1 METSRIFFALLAR
14 GRRALIVR
22 LGVYNQRTER
32 GLTAEYA
39 ESKRIRLRNSELCDL
54 WVSVVLRL
62 LRLRRPVFYF
72 YSRSLLNL
80 V

>member
-1 METSRIFFALLAR
+1 METSRIFSLFLAR

-54 WVSVVLRL
+54 WVSVVLRCCGSGG
-62 LRLRRPVFYF
+62 R
-72 YSRSLLNL
+72 YSIFTRG
-80 V
+80 VC